1 VKNLIVG
8 TAGHIDH
15 GKTALVR
22 ALTGI
27 DTDRFEEEK
36 RRGITIDI
44 GFAHLESGDYRMG
57 FIDVPGHEKF
67 IKNMLAGIGGVH
79 LLLLIVAAD
88 ESVMPQTLEHLQIC
102 QLLDIPR
109 GLVVITKKS
118 LVEDELLSLVEEE
131 IKDLTRGTFLKD
143 APILAVDSI
152 EGDGIPELLEA
163 IEREAGRLD
172 RDRLTF
178 DATNRIFRLPIDRV
192 FSVRGFGTVITGTTL
207 WGQLTKDHLV
217 GVYPS
222 RTAAKVRGIEVFNSS
237 NQSALPGQR
246 TAVNLSSIDK
256 KDLSRGMTLSIPQIP
271 QPTYALD
278 ASVRVLMNAPG
289 PLRNRT
295 PVRIHHGSA
304 EVIGRIRLL
313 DTQTLEPGQAGM
325 VQLRIDSPLL
335 CFPGDHLILRRY
347 SPLTTVGGGIVL
359 DNAPRKHRKSELPL
373 LLAHLASL
381 EQSLKGSL
389 DKWGSRLCEL
399 TVEAAGSAGVN
410 SRELVA
416 RTGLSESYIK
426 EILLSI
432 PSLMVIPQE
441 PLLAIHRDSF
451 EALNSKVVKVLSQY
465 HETKP
470 LGPGFSKEE
479 LKKRLLP
486 GAPPAYFQFVLG
498 ELEKAKVIEVD
509 GKHVRLHGHSVDLN
523 VEQEKIKEE
532 ILALIRKSGFEITT
546 LDETLQKVGKN
557 SRGAREV
564 AFHLIST
571 GQLVRIS
578 DSLVITQDLLGQL
591 AEGLRKEFPEGQTF
605 TVPEFKRLFSI
616 SRKYAIPLLEFL
628 DRQRITS
635 RSGDKRK
642 VSDRSQV
649 S

>member
-1 VKNLIVG
+1 MKNLIVG

-27 DTDRFEEEK
+27 DTDRLEEEK

-67 IKNMLAGIGGVH
+67 VKNMLAGIGGVH

-88 ESVMPQTLEHLQIC
+88 ESIMPQTLEHLQIC

-118 LVEDELLSLVEEE
+118 LVEEELLSLVEEE
-131 IKDLTRGTFLKD
+131 IRDLTQGTLLED

-163 IEREAGRLD
+163 IEKEAGKID

-178 DATNRIFRLPIDRV
+178 DATNRIFRLPVDRV

-207 WGQLTKDHLV
+207 WGQLTKDDFV

-222 RTAAKVRGIEVFNSS
+222 RKVAKVRGIEVFNAA
-237 NQSALPGQR
+237 NHSASPGQR
-246 TAVNLSSIDK
+246 TAVNLSNIDK
-256 KDLSRGMTLSIPQIP
+256 QDLNRGMTLSIPGILE
-271 QPTYALD
+271 PTYALD
-278 ASVRVLMNAPG
+278 ASVRILKNAPG
-289 PLRNRT
+289 PLRNRA

-313 DTQTLEPGQAGM
+313 DSQTLEPGQSGM

-359 DNAPRKHRKSELPL
+359 DNSPRRHRKSELPH
-373 LLAHLASL
+373 LLARLTSL
-381 EQSLKGSL
+381 EQSMEENA
-389 DKWGSRLCEL
+389 DKWGPPLCEL
-399 TVEAAGSAGVN
+399 IVADAGLTGVN
-410 SRELVA
+410 SKELVA
-416 RTGLSESYIK
+416 RTGFSEAFIK
-426 EILLSI
+426 EVLPSI
-432 PSLMVIPQE
+432 CSLMVIPQE

-451 EALNSKVVKVLSQY
+451 DALESEVVQVLSRY
-465 HETKP
+465 HEAKP

-486 GAPPAYFQFVLG
+486 GGTPACFQFVLG
-498 ELEKAKVIEVD
+498 ELEQAGVIEVD

-532 ILALIRKSGFEITT
+532 ILTLIGRSGFEITT
-546 LDETLQKVGKN
+546 LDKVLERVDKN
-557 SRGAREV
+557 NRGAREV
-564 AFHLIST
+564 AYHLLST
-571 GQLVRIS
+571 GQIVRIS
-578 DSLVITQDLLGQL
+578 ESLVITQDLLDQL
-591 AEGLRKEFPEGQTF
+591 AEGLRKKFPEGQTF
-605 TVPEFKRLFSI
+605 TVPEFKKLFSI

-628 DRQRITS
+628 DRRRITS

-642 VSDRSQV
+642 VLGRSQA
-649 S
+649 